1 MGPELFDP
9 EKFNLKD
16 SRQTKHSDRYA
27 LGMVIYEVLSGQVP
41 FFRHHGYGIIGRIT
55 KGERPGR
62 PQGEEGAWFTDNIWG
77 ILECC
82 WEPNPSNRPNTK
94 DVLRCLEDVS
104 RSWKP
109 PSQTVAGPLTI
120 NLLARNSGSGAEES
134 MDEGEVSSPSQ
145 AVSSQSPKK
154 LPLKGNLNKIAYTL
168 LLTSLRLSLTI

>member
-1 MGPELFDP
+1 MGKYRSSGIMVMASLGGLLRA
-9 EKFNLKD
+9 N
-16 SRQTKHSDRYA
+16 A
-27 LGMVIYEVLSGQVP
+27 LGDPKEK
-41 FFRHHGYGIIGRIT
+41 
-55 KGERPGR
+55 KGCGS
-62 PQGEEGAWFTDNIWG
+62 QTIFG
-77 ILECC
+77 ECC
-82 WEPNPSNRPNTK
+82 WKPNPSNRPNTK

-154 LPLKGNLNKIAYTL
+154 LPLKGNLNKM
-168 LLTSLRLSLTI
+168 